1 MATSLERMIHPQ
13 GVLSR
18 TLWAVREVNEMSVA
32 GALVL
37 LGVIIRTV
45 LAVPIVVAL
54 VFVFWKIGKLADAYA
69 KKLKAT

>member
-1 MATSLERMIHPQ
+1 MIHPQ
-13 GVLSR
+13 GVLFR
-18 TLWAVREVNEMSVA
+18 TPRSVREVNEMPAA

-37 LGVIIRTV
+37 LGVIIRTA

>member
-1 MATSLERMIHPQ
+1 MIHPQ

-18 TLWAVREVNEMSVA
+18 TPRAVHEVNEMPAA

-37 LGVIIRTV
+37 LGAIIRTA

>member
-18 TLWAVREVNEMSVA
+18 TPRAVREVNEMPVA

>member
-1 MATSLERMIHPQ
+1 MPA
-13 GVLSR
+13 
-18 TLWAVREVNEMSVA
+18 A

-37 LGVIIRTV
+37 LGVMIRTA

-69 KKLKAT
+69 KKLKTS